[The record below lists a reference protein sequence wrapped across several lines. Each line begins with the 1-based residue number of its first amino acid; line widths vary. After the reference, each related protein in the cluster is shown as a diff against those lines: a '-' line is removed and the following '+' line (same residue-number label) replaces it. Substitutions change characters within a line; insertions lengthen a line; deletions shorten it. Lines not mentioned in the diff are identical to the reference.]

1 MSVAIELADA
11 HPFQLSTDLI
21 SLHVYRHDT
30 TIIFTQV
37 IHHIKYLVLQRHRF
51 SCVFSSLDLSH
62 LMTKPTKRPVRPR
75 NLRSAWASAQSDQS
89 LRCPHEETLSYPLCA
104 EWVAKDPSFL
114 HAHSE
119 DSDPAGRMS
128 RLIWDFA
135 GRTSFF
141 FFFFGFV
148 MSRFI
153 FSS

>member
-1 MSVAIELADA
+1 MCTGTI
-11 HPFQLSTDLI
+11 PQLYLLKLFTTSSTLFCSDTVF
-21 SLHVYRHDT
+21 HVYFPRLIWAT
-30 TIIFTQV
+30 SWQN
-37 IHHIKYLVLQRHRF
+37 QQN
-51 SCVFSSLDLSH
+51 DLCAQW
-62 LMTKPTKRPVRPR
+62 

-89 LRCPHEETLSYPLCA
+89 LRCPHAETLSYPLCTQRRLWSESSLCA

-141 FFFFGFV
+141 FFLVLSCRGSYFLHK
-148 MSRFI
+148 RFTL
-153 FSS
+153 